1 MERGGEGSCGEENG
15 DVICYTA
22 SSMWGDHR
30 RKMSRGKEKGNVLLL
45 MDARSVEGW
54 GIERRG

>member
-1 MERGGEGSCGEENG
+1 
-15 DVICYTA
+15 
-22 SSMWGDHR
+22 MWGDHH

-45 MDARSVEGW
+45 MDARSDEGW